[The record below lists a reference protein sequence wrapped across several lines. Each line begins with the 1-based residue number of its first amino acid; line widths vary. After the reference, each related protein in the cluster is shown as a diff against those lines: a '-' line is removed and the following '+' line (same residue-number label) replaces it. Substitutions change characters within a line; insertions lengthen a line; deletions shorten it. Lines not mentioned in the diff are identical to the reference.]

1 VRLPLLRPT
10 GDAHSPG
17 RDEPGRAPDDPS
29 DHEGANPFRALAFHV
44 SDCRLLARM
53 ICTLGDL
60 LLDVVVRLD
69 GPIAGDTDTYGRTR
83 VGPGGQAANV
93 AAWTAAL
100 GGRARFIG
108 KRADDSAGAML
119 ADELRRRGVEI
130 AGPVE
135 EAGTGTVVSVAT
147 PDGKRTMLTDRGIAP
162 AFAPEELDA
171 AWLDGCEWLH
181 IAGYSL
187 ARPPIRE
194 TSLAA
199 AALAPRVSV
208 DLSSIAA
215 IRAAGV
221 AEFRSLLGRISPQV
235 VFANEEE
242 AELVGEIETETL
254 VVKRGASGIVV
265 GDTSFEARPA
275 DLVDTTGAGDAL
287 AAGFLLGGPA
297 LGLDAAARCVATM
310 GAFPQ

>member
-1 VRLPLLRPT
+1 
-10 GDAHSPG
+10 
-17 RDEPGRAPDDPS
+17 
-29 DHEGANPFRALAFHV
+29 
-44 SDCRLLARM
+44 M

-69 GPIAGDTDTYGRTR
+69 GPIAEDTDTYGRTR

-108 KRADDSAGAML
+108 KRADDPAGVML
-119 ADELRRRGVEI
+119 ADELRRRGVEV

-147 PDGKRTMLTDRGIAP
+147 ADGKRTMLTDRGIAP
-162 AFAPEELDA
+162 GFAPDELDA
-171 AWLDGCEWLH
+171 AWLGDCEWLH
-181 IAGYSL
+181 VAGYSL

-199 AALAPRVSV
+199 AALAPRVSI
-208 DLSSIAA
+208 DLSSTAA
-215 IRAAGV
+215 IEAAGV
-221 AEFRSLLGRISPQV
+221 DRFRELLGRIRPEV
-235 VFANEEE
+235 VFANEKE
-242 AELVGEIETETL
+242 AELVGEIETEML
-254 VVKRGASGIVV
+254 VVKRGAGGIVV
-265 GDTSFEARPA
+265 SGTEYEAKPA
-275 DLVDTTGAGDAL
+275 EVVDTTGAGD
-287 AAGFLLGGPA
+287 
-297 LGLDAAARCVATM
+297 GLDAAARCVATM

>member
-1 VRLPLLRPT
+1 
-10 GDAHSPG
+10 
-17 RDEPGRAPDDPS
+17 
-29 DHEGANPFRALAFHV
+29 
-44 SDCRLLARM
+44 M

-69 GPIAGDTDTYGRTR
+69 GPIAEDTDTYGRTR

-108 KRADDSAGAML
+108 KRADDPAGAML
-119 ADELRRRGVEI
+119 ADELQRRGVEL

-147 PDGKRTMLTDRGIAP
+147 PDGNRTMLTDRGNAP
-162 AFAPEELDA
+162 DFAPEELDA
-171 AWLDGCEWLH
+171 AWLEGCEWLH

-199 AALAPRVSV
+199 AALATRVSV
-208 DLSSIAA
+208 DLSSTAA
-215 IRAAGV
+215 IEAAGV
-221 AEFRSLLGRISPQV
+221 DEFRGLLGRIRPQI

-242 AELVGEIETETL
+242 AELVGELETETL
-254 VVKRGASGIVV
+254 VVKRGARGIVV
-265 GDTSFEARPA
+265 GGTSFEARPA
-275 DLVDTTGAGDAL
+275 DVVDTTGAGDAL
-287 AAGFLLGGPA
+287 AAGFLLGGPE